1 MKRCTKRKI
10 TGNTLT
16 RNTVNSP
23 MAALFV
29 HKHERN
35 GEKEGVVNSSHRFR
49 RLELGFLECRG
60 FILDAHWMRQL
71 GHVLVA
77 LNHACSFRCKQEP

>member
-35 GEKEGVVNSSHRFR
+35 GEKEGLVQIFASLSPTLIGVLGVSRFYPR
-49 RLELGFLECRG
+49 CALDEATWARACGFESRML
-60 FILDAHWMRQL
+60 FPM
-71 GHVLVA
+71 
-77 LNHACSFRCKQEP
+77 